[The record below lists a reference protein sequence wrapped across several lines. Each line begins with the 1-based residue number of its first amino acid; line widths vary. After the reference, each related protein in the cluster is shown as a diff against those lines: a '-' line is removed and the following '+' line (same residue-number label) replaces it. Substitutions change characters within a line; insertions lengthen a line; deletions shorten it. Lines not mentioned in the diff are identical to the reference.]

1 MESNSKR
8 LTIKKTTAKDDDD
21 DRDAHNNDQLFFLQL
36 MLINILF
43 LEGRIYGRG

>member
-21 DRDAHNNDQLFFLQL
+21 DLDAHNNDQLFFLSL
-36 MLINILF
+36 MLINIFVPRRQDLW
-43 LEGRIYGRG
+43 G